1 MRKRDGRLE
10 GHPLSRLGWTTC
22 SARATGGRCW
32 FGFQRVR
39 ARRLLWLFTGALLS
53 SPATLPASRESV
65 ADYDGPLSLLD
76 SIADGIALGAS
87 ARSGESDL
95 GLVVFLAIMIH
106 KIPASV
112 RFPSLSL
119 SLSLFHSLLHSRT
132 LTKGAL
138 CRRFQLRSDCAPTS
152 SPTVFRNLSSV

>member
-1 MRKRDGRLE
+1 MAD
-10 GHPLSRLGWTTC
+10 LG
-22 SARATGGRCW
+22 
-32 FGFQRVR
+32 
-39 ARRLLWLFTGALLS
+39 
-53 SPATLPASRESV
+53 
-65 ADYDGPLSLLD
+65 GPLSLLN

-119 SLSLFHSLLHSRT
+119 SLSFAA
-132 LTKGAL
+132 AL
-138 CRRFQLRSDCAPTS
+138 PNAD
-152 SPTVFRNLSSV
+152 